1 MAVYNAQIVTDLS
14 DFTWE
19 WLISEDDTNIIF
31 KNTSETVLLKINK
44 TTGALVNEDGSSIV
58 SDDTYFY
65 FKDAS
70 GNTIARI
77 VKATGNF
84 EIKGEILTSQEF

>member
-19 WLISEDDTNIIF
+19 WLISEDDKNIIF
-31 KNTSETVLLKINK
+31 KNTSEKVLLKINK

-84 EIKGEILTSQEF
+84 EIKGDILTSQEF